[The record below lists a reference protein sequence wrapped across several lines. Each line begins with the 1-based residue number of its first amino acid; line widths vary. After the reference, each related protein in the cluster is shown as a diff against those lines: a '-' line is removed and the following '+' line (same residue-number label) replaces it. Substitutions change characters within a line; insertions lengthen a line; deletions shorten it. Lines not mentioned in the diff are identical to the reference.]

1 MSQSGDLFG
10 VGVTEHHLDGRPSFL
25 IGGGRAADTIE
36 RIDWAKTSLGPIGQW
51 PQSLKTALS
60 MMLLSSF
67 PKAIIWGRE
76 LITLHNDAFEP
87 ILGDKPSAIGR
98 PFSDVW
104 AEVWSDIQPMIDKA
118 FAGEATFIENFK
130 LTIDRHG
137 YPEDA
142 YFTFCYS
149 PIRVENGEVGGM
161 MDTVVETT
169 ETVLAQR
176 RLAMTNAEL
185 SHRMRNALAM
195 IGAIATLSLRHARSL
210 DEARQQLSQRLAAL
224 GRTQSFLL
232 ADAVGEAPISELIEA
247 AFSAHPTLREQIEV
261 NGADFCLGSSQAL
274 ALSLALNEL
283 ITNSIKYG
291 ALSRP
296 EGRID
301 VRWDCAGFR
310 FVWRE
315 AGVAGLEAPTRKG
328 FGSKVLMQFVPVSF
342 SGRARM
348 LYASEGLTY
357 ELEGPAAA
365 INSQC

>member
-1 MSQSGDLFG
+1 MSQGCQPIG
-10 VGVTEHHLDGRPSFL
+10 VGVTEYPLDGRPSFL

-36 RIDWAKTSLGPIGQW
+36 AIDWANTPLGPIGQW

-67 PKAIIWGRE
+67 PKAIAWGPE
-76 LITLHNDAFEP
+76 LITFHNDAFKP
-87 ILGDKPSAIGR
+87 ILGDKPPAIGR

-104 AEVWSDIQPMIDKA
+104 SEVWPEIKPMMDKA

-130 LTIDRHG
+130 LTVDRHG

-149 PIRVENGEVGGM
+149 PIRIENGEVGGM
-161 MDTVVETT
+161 MDTVIETT
-169 ETVLAQR
+169 EAVVAQH
-176 RLAMTNAEL
+176 RLAVTNAEL
-185 SHRMRNALAM
+185 SHRMRNALTM
-195 IGAIATLSLRHARSL
+195 VGAIATMSLRHATGL

-224 GRTQSFLL
+224 GRTQSFLS
-232 ADAVGEAPISELIEA
+232 ADAAGDAHISELISE
-247 AFSAHPTLREQIEV
+247 AFSAHPNLRQKIEV
-261 NGADFCLGSSQAL
+261 DGEDFRLVSSQAL

-291 ALSRP
+291 ALSKP

-301 VRWDCAGFR
+301 IRWNCTEFR
-310 FVWRE
+310 FLWRE
-315 AGVAGLEAPTRKG
+315 AGVGVGEAPSREG
-328 FGSKVLMQFVPVSF
+328 FGTKVLMQFVPASF

-348 LYASEGLTY
+348 LYGSDGLIY
-357 ELEGPAAA
+357 ELEAPAAA
-365 INSQC
+365 VNC